1 MALVSVRKARSRLGV
16 SAQSVRRFIDSG
28 ELIAE
33 KSDTNRW
40 MIDEESLETLITS
53 RKTQQPKAQIATRK
67 ATNSNINAVKLAS
80 QSNIATAKST
90 QARDISRFRDVVKPV
105 LDAQGVTWL
114 TAQEL
119 ILLFHNNLFE
129 FSNAEKF
136 TVEVSTDWSEYLEQV
151 HILSSEVGSLVRFDP
166 DSASLLCSH
175 EEEFYRDQVPN
186 DVWRKAK
193 GQLTG
198 CFIEIDFHRF
208 ISINYGGV
216 VVCRSASEPVRG
228 FLLAESA
235 ADQREADDDSMLM
248 LEQEESS
255 AENQRHLRDLLEIQE
270 LKHRLELQKLRY
282 SLSR

>member
-90 QARDISRFRDVVKPV
+90 QARDISRFRDVVKPL
-105 LDAQGVTWL
+105 LDDQGVTWL
-114 TAQEL
+114 SAQEL

-136 TVEVSTDWSEYLEQV
+136 TVEVSTDWSEYLGSLYMTSTEIGELIRFDENSINHLINGRQEL
-151 HILSSEVGSLVRFDP
+151 HQDEIPSEVYLGRVKNELSGRWDHSEVE
-166 DSASLLCSH
+166 AVC
-175 EEEFYRDQVPN
+175 
-186 DVWRKAK
+186 
-193 GQLTG
+193 
-198 CFIEIDFHRF
+198 HRF
-208 ISINYGGV
+208 ITVSYGGV
-216 VVCRSASEPVRG
+216 AVCRSAPHRIG
-228 FLLAESA
+228 ITLL
-235 ADQREADDDSMLM
+235 
-248 LEQEESS
+248 SS
-255 AENQRHLRDLLEIQE
+255 TSNH
-270 LKHRLELQKLRY
+270 
-282 SLSR
+282 

>member
-1 MALVSVRKARSRLGV
+1 MALVSVSVARSRLGV

-90 QARDISRFRDVVKPV
+90 QARDISRFRDVVKPE
-105 LDAQGVTWL
+105 LDAQGVIWL
-114 TAQEL
+114 TAQKL

-136 TVEVSTDWSEYLEQV
+136 VVEVSTDWSEYLGSLYMTSTEIGELIRFDENSINHLINGRQEL
-151 HILSSEVGSLVRFDP
+151 HQDEIPSEVYLGRVKNELSGRWDHSEVE
-166 DSASLLCSH
+166 AVC
-175 EEEFYRDQVPN
+175 
-186 DVWRKAK
+186 
-193 GQLTG
+193 
-198 CFIEIDFHRF
+198 HRF
-208 ISINYGGV
+208 ITVSYGGV
-216 VVCRSASEPVRG
+216 AVCRSAPHRIG
-228 FLLAESA
+228 ITLL
-235 ADQREADDDSMLM
+235 
-248 LEQEESS
+248 SS
-255 AENQRHLRDLLEIQE
+255 TSNH
-270 LKHRLELQKLRY
+270 
-282 SLSR
+282 

>member
-136 TVEVSTDWSEYLEQV
+136 TVEVSTDWSEYLGS
-151 HILSSEVGSLVRFDP
+151 LYMTSTEVGSLVRFDP

-216 VVCRSASEPVRG
+216 VVCRSAAKRVRG
-228 FLLAESA
+228 FLLAESV
-235 ADQREADDDSMLM
+235 ADQREADDSIHMT
-248 LEQEESS
+248 
-255 AENQRHLRDLLEIQE
+255 
-270 LKHRLELQKLRY
+270 
-282 SLSR
+282 

>member
-40 MIDEESLETLITS
+40 MVDEGSLDALIAS
-53 RKTQQPKAQIATRK
+53 RKAQQPKGLTATPK
-67 ATNSNINAVKLAS
+67 ATNVAKDSNINAVKLAS

-114 TAQEL
+114 SAQEL

-136 TVEVSTDWSEYLEQV
+136 VVEVSTDWSEYLGSLYMTSTEIGELIRFDENSINHLINGRQEL
-151 HILSSEVGSLVRFDP
+151 HQDEIPSEVYLGRVKNELSGRWDHSEVE
-166 DSASLLCSH
+166 AVC
-175 EEEFYRDQVPN
+175 
-186 DVWRKAK
+186 
-193 GQLTG
+193 
-198 CFIEIDFHRF
+198 HRF
-208 ISINYGGV
+208 ITVSYGGV
-216 VVCRSASEPVRG
+216 AVCRSAPHRIG
-228 FLLAESA
+228 ITLL
-235 ADQREADDDSMLM
+235 
-248 LEQEESS
+248 SS
-255 AENQRHLRDLLEIQE
+255 TSNH
-270 LKHRLELQKLRY
+270 
-282 SLSR
+282 

>member
-28 ELIAE
+28 KLIAE

-105 LDAQGVTWL
+105 LDDQGVTWL

-193 GQLTG
+193 GELTG

-216 VVCRSASEPVRG
+216 VVCRSAAKRVRG